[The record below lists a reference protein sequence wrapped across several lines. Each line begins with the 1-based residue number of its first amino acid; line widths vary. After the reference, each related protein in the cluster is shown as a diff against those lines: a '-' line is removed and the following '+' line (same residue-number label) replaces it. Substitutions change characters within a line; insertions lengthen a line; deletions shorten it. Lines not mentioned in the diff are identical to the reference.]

1 MYANSRGTSNVRGAR
16 RRATRARRALAALSG
31 LAVLGAAAC
40 SGSSEAAS
48 DQSNPTFT
56 RASGSAIAYEEPAS
70 SVSDLLAPAGE
81 GQPWLVVGSTFDPK
95 SGTTTTAAT
104 WTAGDGHSWERH
116 EVEPDHKGVS
126 EGMSAAIRT
135 DDGGLAVGWAGDSAE
150 SDATVWRQD
159 GDEWVR
165 SAPEAMAG
173 EHEQWAF
180 DVATGEGG
188 ILVAGGENVWGE
200 VRPRL
205 WFSADGTKWESVDG
219 GPGGTFDATGG
230 ESVRRVAAVGS
241 GFVAVGSVDVD
252 NNQDG
257 VAWYSSDGRSWSR
270 VEASSLGGPGR
281 QELQSVTWT
290 GKAVVA
296 GGYRTDGNGQG
307 QPFVWRSAD
316 GKVWSKPS
324 PPLPLYDDSRSAAAD
339 YGVTSLSYGGGGITA
354 VGGNDWRPHLW
365 WSADGGQSWRRLPNP
380 VYDTLF
386 ADGVSLVDS
395 AVAGKVRVALGS
407 EPNALFLN
415 QAGRWQDASGK
426 AFPNGGAQPFA
437 TAAVTGKQGTVVA
450 GGRHTAPQ
458 GATRETYAGQIWVEA
473 DGGWQA
479 VDSKQLAEG
488 RITDLVA
495 TKSGY
500 VAVGVEDFGLAARR
514 QYVGDKLPDGLV
526 WTSPDGRK
534 WTRVGATISK
544 VPDEMLELIEDPNAA
559 AATPITDIL
568 GSQPPETV
576 EPAGGKGTRSLDAAA
591 PIGNGF
597 IAVGVA
603 YVDGAATPI
612 AVVSPDGKAL
622 KGENPGAAGE
632 GNRRFNDV
640 CVNDGTAVAVG
651 SLGKDNAYDLLVRHR
666 AKDGKWSEVTDDGSF
681 AGAGS
686 QQAYGCAAGRDGFVI
701 VGSDDRSG
709 DTDARVWTSKDG
721 LEWTRVSSGLLGG
734 GGDQWASAVTAVP
747 GGGWLIGGTDTAAG
761 DGDIALWRVLGNG
774 EVSRR
779 DRGEPELGGVG
790 EQSVTHITV
799 DDDRVLIVG
808 DDYGRVG
815 LWESDTIDR

>member
-1 MYANSRGTSNVRGAR
+1 MSARG
-16 RRATRARRALAALSG
+16 ALAALAG
-31 LAVLGAAAC
+31 LAVVGAAAC
-40 SGSSEAAS
+40 SGSSEASS
-48 DQSNPTFT
+48 DQASPTFT
-56 RASGSAIAYEEPAS
+56 RASGSAIAYEEPVS
-70 SVSDLLAPAGE
+70 SVSDLLGPAGE
-81 GQPWLVVGSTFDPK
+81 DEPWLVVGSMFDPK
-95 SGTTTTAAT
+95 SGTTAAAT

-126 EGMSAAIRT
+126 EGMSAAIHT
-135 DDGGLAVGWAGDSAE
+135 DDGDLAVGWIGDSAE
-150 SDATVWRQD
+150 SDAALWRQD
-159 GDEWVR
+159 GDDWER
-165 SAPEAMAG
+165 STPEAMAG

-180 DVATGEGG
+180 DVAAGEGG

-205 WFSADGTKWESVDG
+205 WFSSDGTSWESVDG
-219 GPGGTFDATGG
+219 GPGDTFDATGG
-230 ESVRRVAAVGS
+230 ESLRRVTAVGS
-241 GFVAVGSVDVD
+241 GFVAVGSVDLD

-257 VAWYSSDGRSWSR
+257 AAWYSPDGRSWSR

-290 GKAVVA
+290 GGVVVA
-296 GGYRTDGNGQG
+296 GGYRTDGHGQG
-307 QPFVWRSAD
+307 QPYVWRSLD
-316 GKVWSKPS
+316 GKTWGKPS
-324 PPLPLYDDSRSAAAD
+324 GPLDLYDDSRSAAAD
-339 YGVTSLSYGGGGITA
+339 YGVTSLSFADGGLTA

-365 WSADGGQSWRRLPNP
+365 SSADEGKTWKPLPNP

-395 AVAGKVRVALGS
+395 AAYDRTRVALGG
-407 EPNALFLN
+407 EPNALYLN
-415 QAGRWQDASGK
+415 TSGRWQDASGK

-488 RITDLVA
+488 RITDVVA

-500 VAVGVEDFGLAARR
+500 AAVGVEDFGLAAKR

-544 VPDEMLELIEDPNAA
+544 VPDEMLELIEDPSAA

-568 GSQPPETV
+568 GSQPPETE

-591 PIGNGF
+591 PLGSGF

-603 YVDGAATPI
+603 YVDGVANPI

-640 CVNDGTAVAVG
+640 CVHDGTALAVG
-651 SLGKDNAYDLLVRHR
+651 SLGKDNAYDVLVRHR
-666 AKDGKWSEVTDDGSF
+666 AEDGTWSKVADDGSF
-681 AGAGS
+681 GGAGN
-686 QQAYGCAAGRDGFVI
+686 QQAYGCAAGPDGFVI

-709 DTDARVWTSKDG
+709 DTDARVWTSEDG
-721 LEWTRVSSGLLGG
+721 LEWTRVESGLLGG

-747 GGGWLIGGTDTAAG
+747 DGGWLIGGTDTAAG
-761 DGDIALWRVLGNG
+761 DGDIALWRLLADG

-790 EQSVTHITV
+790 EQSVSHIAI